1 MVVIGNHLV
10 RLGFRIS
17 KETRIKH
24 GRSVGLGKLGLKM
37 RLECGVLCVWYPPW
51 GVSLPGGSH
60 LEYKNKDAPTE
71 KFPRSFVRPLQG
83 QSLSHN
89 LMRS

>member
-17 KETRIKH
+17 KETRITH
-24 GRSVGLGKLGLKM
+24 ERSVELGKMGLKM
-37 RLECGVLCVWYPPW
+37 RLECGVWCVWCPPW

-60 LEYKNKDAPTE
+60 LEYKDAPTE